1 MIFLF
6 NYYCILKFFVVYKK
20 FIFFLLNFLLLK
32 KNFINYLSFL
42 IIKSNLI
49 KILRKK
55 RNKIYVKIK
64 IKNKEFFFF
73 MFDYIEYF
81 LDFKFIDYKYFLIAR
96 IFRLF

>member
-1 MIFLF
+1 MDFLVEIEF
-6 NYYCILKFFVVYKK
+6 HFYIKYMVN
-20 FIFFLLNFLLLK
+20 K
-32 KNFINYLSFL
+32 KNLIW